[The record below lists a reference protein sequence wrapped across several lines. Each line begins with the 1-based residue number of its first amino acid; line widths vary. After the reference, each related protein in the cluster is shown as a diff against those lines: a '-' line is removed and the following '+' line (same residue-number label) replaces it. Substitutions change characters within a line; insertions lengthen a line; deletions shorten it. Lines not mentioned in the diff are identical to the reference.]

1 MKLTDAQI
9 SQAMQLLGLSQGDF
23 QAVQRAPSFE
33 VAQQRLTEL
42 KERAKKGFRKVA
54 LVLHPDRTNNDPDK
68 TEAFKLVAAV
78 VDDIEK
84 LNFSA
89 PQPPPPQMRP
99 MRVVF
104 VRMHVNHGF
113 STSASTTSTTYYGN
127 GWGF

>member
-9 SQAMQLLGLSQGDF
+9 SQAMSLLGLSQGDF

-33 VAQQRLTEL
+33 VAQQRLAEL
-42 KERAKKGFRKVA
+42 KERTKKQFRKVA

-84 LNFSA
+84 LNFGRPS
-89 PQPPPPQMRP
+89 PPPPQ

-113 STSASTTSTTYYGN
+113 STSTTGTTSTYSGN